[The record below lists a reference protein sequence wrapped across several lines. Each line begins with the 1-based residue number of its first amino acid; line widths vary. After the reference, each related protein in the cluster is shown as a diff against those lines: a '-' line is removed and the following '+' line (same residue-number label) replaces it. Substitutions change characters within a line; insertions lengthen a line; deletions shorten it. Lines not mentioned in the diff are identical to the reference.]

1 MAELCQSRWGGS
13 SIMDVHS
20 TSPKTR
26 ALDSKPR
33 ALERVDGHGVV
44 VGHSGSALALF
55 NLKNGVPV
63 LLSSGLDVLPGER
76 VVST

>member
-1 MAELCQSRWGGS
+1 MPLHNAP
-13 SIMDVHS
+13 
-20 TSPKTR
+20 PKAR

-33 ALERVDGHGVV
+33 ALERVDGHE
-44 VGHSGSALALF
+44 VGDGHFPVPVALF
-55 NLKNGVPV
+55 DLKNGVPV